1 MKKLIVSIALLGLI
15 SNATAQE
22 KNIERSNHY
31 GQINGFTTEE
41 KQRKCYHY

>member
-22 KNIERSNHY
+22 KNIDRSDHY
-31 GQINGFTTEE
+31 RQINGLATEE